1 MFHTDIKDLAPGYK
15 QDYYGQSRQAILKR
29 VVRVLRTFS
38 EDVLNAKRTCLMLRT
53 AILVGGLFFVMSAEH
68 ARASEARHRPELVMV
83 ALSGHLLTGN
93 TPERFRPDDVR
104 AWVAACD
111 EMGVTRILWRGAYVG
126 KATYHSKVL
135 PVMKVME
142 EDHFEKAGVREKGGY
157 RRDKWEPIRKNFNH
171 KARLI
176 QRFDVLDVALAEAK
190 KRGISFYAD
199 LALFDT
205 YFPGLEND
213 FFEAYPEYYVLARDQ
228 KTPYRS
234 IPCYAEKA
242 VQDYRLA
249 EIKELLARGVDGISF
264 GLACHYA
271 GSGGSVPDS
280 FGFNPPVVQAY
291 QERYGI
297 DILTDNFDPDKLCAL
312 NGKLFTGFLRRVRGL
327 LGPERKM
334 IAAVTLKGWHGYG
347 GPAGLALGSSAD
359 HAPEPGKPCY
369 RFNLEWETWI
379 REGIADDLMV
389 YAPTPDAVVRVQRTI
404 KNRLTKG
411 DVFLWREI
419 LQDKQFG
426 TYRDEIAAIRAGA
439 IDGYVI
445 DELNQFLPHLSSS
458 DWRKCR
464 ELLSG
469 LRRPIRK

>member
-1 MFHTDIKDLAPGYK
+1 
-15 QDYYGQSRQAILKR
+15 
-29 VVRVLRTFS
+29 
-38 EDVLNAKRTCLMLRT
+38 MLRM
-53 AILVGGLFFVMSAEH
+53 AVLVGGLFFVMSAEC
-68 ARASEARHRPELVMV
+68 ARASEPRHRPELVMV

-135 PVMKVME
+135 PVMEVME
-142 EDHFEKAGVREKGGY
+142 EDYFEKAGVREKGGY

-213 FFEAYPEYYVLARDQ
+213 FFEAHPEYYVLARDQ

-271 GSGGSVPDS
+271 GSGGRVPDS

-297 DILTDNFDPDKLCAL
+297 DILTDKFDPDKLCAL
-312 NGKLFTGFLRRVRGL
+312 NGELFTGFLRRVRGL

-334 IAAVTLKGWHGYG
+334 IAAVTLRGWHGYG
-347 GPAGLALGSSAD
+347 GPAGRALGSSTD

-369 RFNLEWETWI
+369 RFDLEWETWI
-379 REGIADDLMV
+379 REGTADDLMV
-389 YAPTPDAVVRVQRTI
+389 YAPIPDAVGRVQRTV
-404 KNRLTKG
+404 KSRLTKG

-419 LQDKQFG
+419 LQDKQFD

-469 LRRPIRK
+469 LRRPIRQ

>member
-1 MFHTDIKDLAPGYK
+1 M
-15 QDYYGQSRQAILKR
+15 
-29 VVRVLRTFS
+29 
-38 EDVLNAKRTCLMLRT
+38 
-53 AILVGGLFFVMSAEH
+53 
-68 ARASEARHRPELVMV
+68 
-83 ALSGHLLTGN
+83 
-93 TPERFRPDDVR
+93 
-104 AWVAACD
+104 
-111 EMGVTRILWRGAYVG
+111 G

-135 PVMKVME
+135 PVVEVME
-142 EDHFEKAGVREKGGY
+142 EDYFEKAGVREKGGY

-199 LALFDT
+199 LALFDA

-213 FFEAYPEYYVLARDQ
+213 FFETHPEYYVLARDQ

-264 GLACHYA
+264 ELACHYA
-271 GSGGSVPDS
+271 GAGGSVPDS

-297 DILTDNFDPDKLCAL
+297 DILKDDFDADKLCAL
-312 NGKLFTGFLRRVRGL
+312 NGELFTGFLRRVRGL

-347 GPAGLALGSSAD
+347 GPAGRALQCHRTD
-359 HAPEPGKPCY
+359 DAPEPGKPGY
-369 RFNLEWETWI
+369 RFDLEWETWI

-389 YAPTPDAVVRVQRTI
+389 YAPMPDAVGRIQRTV
-404 KNRLTKG
+404 KSRLTKG

-419 LQDKQFG
+419 WQDKQFD

-464 ELLSG
+464 ALLSG
-469 LRRPIRK
+469 LRRPVRQK